1 MYIIGRLIMEITT
14 NITMMEAAYETIKN
28 AILNG
33 YFSPGAQLIEADL
46 IQKMNISRTPVREA
60 LRKLEQEGI
69 VICKPYKGAF
79 VNTITREHAGEI
91 YRVQAVLEGLAA
103 KLVAENRDEGMLEE
117 LKNTIEAAY
126 QKFNNQDNP
135 AAIQH
140 SRDFH
145 HNLWKF
151 SANSVV
157 ISMLNILKDRIALL
171 RQRTLLDADR
181 MKENLSGHRK
191 ILAAI
196 TDSNGA
202 EAERLMIKHIGD
214 ASRVAMKKLA

>member
-1 MYIIGRLIMEITT
+1 MEITN

-28 AILNG
+28 AILTG
-33 YFSPGAQLIEADL
+33 YFSQGSQLIEADL
-46 IQKMNISRTPVREA
+46 IREMNISRTPVREA

-69 VICKPYKGAF
+69 VVCKPYKGAF
-79 VNTITREHAGEI
+79 VNTITKDHAQEI

-103 KLVAENRDEGMLEE
+103 KLVAENRDDDMLSE
-117 LKNTIEAAY
+117 LQKVIDAAY
-126 QKFNNQDNP
+126 QGFHDHHTE

-140 SRDFH
+140 SQAFH

-151 SANSVV
+151 SGNSIV
-157 ISMLNILKDRIALL
+157 ISMLNILKDRIRLL
-171 RQRTLLDADR
+171 RHQTLIDVDR

-196 TDSNGA
+196 ADKNGE
-202 EAERLMIKHIGD
+202 EAERLMVEHISD
-214 ASRVAMKKLA
+214 ASRVAMKKLV